1 MFACPATTLQG
12 ILVGYWEK
20 YLYFYG
26 LKSGHVCSLRCIR
39 AIGLFT
45 VPVPSSP
52 DLLWSLEDLLVVQ
65 HAQFFSEKTFCILP
79 LPLLSAGP
87 AIS

>member
-1 MFACPATTLQG
+1 MSACPATTLQG
-12 ILVGYWEK
+12 ILVGYYEK

-26 LKSGHVCSLRCIR
+26 LKSGHVCSLRCILK
-39 AIGLFT
+39 IGLFT

-52 DLLWSLEDLLVVQ
+52 DLLCSLDLLVVQ
-65 HAQFFSEKTFCILP
+65 HAQFLSEKTFCILP